1 MRGKRKMKEIRN
13 MSGNQKIKMYSDL
26 LPDYYKDDK
35 KLAIDRLKKACYYE
49 TTKGKTIA
57 NQLKEIE
64 FDITQYEELDRFL
77 FQLTYM
83 VLTHSKRKVLKREES
98 RTKVLPNQKLIKNI
112 KDINVDSK
120 IEKLVIYFWVVG
132 GTYENLKIEPFI
144 QNEETLIKKFNEH
157 LFFADKRFRN
167 VEYYKDERMRGYSD
181 NSSDKEVKENLKDI
195 KMGLNEVTELYD
207 KEYYDILREDKQ
219 KLYKSLQI
227 ILEIHSAE
235 ICLGFL
241 NGIIDKLYLREIQ
254 RVNKL
259 EATDIV
265 VFLYMSCMRF
275 MIDTF
280 SVSSFKNLVEYNQQD
295 WLEQFDSLYKKIF
308 EWLNEVQEN
317 IIRDKYNSNVFFH
330 FAMHVYMIYFKRY
343 FEYLNTVSMNLIR
356 EDKENYNSSK
366 KEYKDKTAYLESYIN
381 DSKIKELIE
390 CLNTGSIN
398 LTREDKDKIIYSESY
413 INHSKIKELME
424 YILPNETERKLSD
437 RNEIRNRLKYVL
449 KVMDKLAKKNPIFKE
464 KRYAKNV
471 KIMYHILYGDD
482 KGNLKLNKQMPK
494 KLYQGKIIDI
504 KNSESIILIE
514 RYIYERYVN
523 EGKTAEYLDYLNK
536 RRDMLTQCIEMLESV
551 IEMKNDVNGE
561 NKIRN

>member
-1 MRGKRKMKEIRN
+1 MKEIRN

-26 LPDYYKDDK
+26 LPDYYTDDK
-35 KLAIDRLKKACYYE
+35 KHAIDRLKKACYYE

-241 NGIIDKLYLREIQ
+241 NGIIDKLYIREIQ

-366 KEYKDKTAYLESYIN
+366 KNI
-381 DSKIKELIE
+381 
-390 CLNTGSIN
+390 
-398 LTREDKDKIIYSESY
+398 
-413 INHSKIKELME
+413 
-424 YILPNETERKLSD
+424 
-437 RNEIRNRLKYVL
+437 
-449 KVMDKLAKKNPIFKE
+449 
-464 KRYAKNV
+464 
-471 KIMYHILYGDD
+471 
-482 KGNLKLNKQMPK
+482 
-494 KLYQGKIIDI
+494 
-504 KNSESIILIE
+504 
-514 RYIYERYVN
+514 
-523 EGKTAEYLDYLNK
+523 
-536 RRDMLTQCIEMLESV
+536 
-551 IEMKNDVNGE
+551 
-561 NKIRN
+561 KIRLPI

>member
-26 LPDYYKDDK
+26 LPDYYKDDEK
-35 KLAIDRLKKACYYE
+35 HAIDRLKKACYYE

-98 RTKVLPNQKLIKNI
+98 MIKVLPNQKLIKNI

-144 QNEETLIKKFNEH
+144 QNEEMLIKKFNEH

-241 NGIIDKLYLREIQ
+241 NGIIDKLYIREIQ

-259 EATDIV
+259 EAIDIV

-280 SVSSFKNLVEYNQQD
+280 SVSSFKNSVEYYQQD

-308 EWLNEVQEN
+308 ECLNEVKEN

-330 FAMHVYMIYFKRY
+330 FAMHLYMIYFKRY

-356 EDKENYNSSK
+356 EDKENCNSSK
-366 KEYKDKTAYLESYIN
+366 NKYKDKTAYLESYIN
-381 DSKIKELIE
+381 DSKIKGLIE

-413 INHSKIKELME
+413 INNSKIKELME
-424 YILPNETERKLSD
+424 YILPNETERKPSD

-449 KVMDKLAKKNPIFKE
+449 KIMDKLAKKNPIFKE

-482 KGNLKLNKQMPK
+482 NGNLKLNKQMPK

-523 EGKTAEYLDYLNK
+523 EGKTEEYLDYLNK

-551 IEMKNDVNGE
+551 IEMKNDVNDE

>member
-1 MRGKRKMKEIRN
+1 MKEIRN

-26 LPDYYKDDK
+26 LPDYYEDDK
-35 KLAIDRLKKACYYE
+35 KHAIDRLKKACYYE

-381 DSKIKELIE
+381 DSKVVIVQPMPLSVFIASSRSSF
-390 CLNTGSIN
+390 CLEAQQSSMT
-398 LTREDKDKIIYSESY
+398 
-413 INHSKIKELME
+413 
-424 YILPNETERKLSD
+424 
-437 RNEIRNRLKYVL
+437 
-449 KVMDKLAKKNPIFKE
+449 
-464 KRYAKNV
+464 
-471 KIMYHILYGDD
+471 
-482 KGNLKLNKQMPK
+482 
-494 KLYQGKIIDI
+494 
-504 KNSESIILIE
+504 
-514 RYIYERYVN
+514 
-523 EGKTAEYLDYLNK
+523 
-536 RRDMLTQCIEMLESV
+536 
-551 IEMKNDVNGE
+551 
-561 NKIRN
+561 